1 MRTTACA
8 ALALALLA
16 TACGNGGD
24 RPGDGAVTLTYA
36 LWDDVQQGAYQQ
48 CADAFQQAN
57 PGVTIKITQNAWDQY
72 WQNLTTQMVS
82 GEAPDVITM
91 QASYYPQFVKNG
103 QLLDIDPMVR
113 ADKVDLSGYRP
124 GLAEPWVKDGKR
136 YGLPKDWDTMAVVY
150 NTELAEKAGVDLS
163 KLTWNPADGG
173 TFEKAIARLTVDREG
188 RRGDEPGFDKTRVAV
203 HGIVP
208 ELNDGSLGQN
218 SWGNLAVSNGFGYI
232 DKNPFG
238 TRYSYD
244 SPKLAET
251 VAWFRRLIDK
261 GYAPPYDKAG
271 SLGIDAVLNSGKGA
285 LGMTGSWMIRTYLGS
300 TEQKFAFAPLPAG
313 PQGRKS
319 AFNGLA
325 DVIYSGTKHPEA
337 AWQWVK
343 YLGSPACQDIVADN
357 AVVFPAVASS
367 SERALKAYADK
378 GWDAKVF
385 VEEAEAPDGTFL
397 LPVSDHG
404 DEINQIVG
412 SALEEVWLGRKDA
425 RTALTTANQQVNA
438 LFTAG

>member
-1 MRTTACA
+1 MTMNKACA
-8 ALALALLA
+8 ALALALLT
-16 TACGNGGD
+16 TACGGGQS
-24 RPGDGAVTLTYA
+24 GDGPVTLTYA

-48 CADAFQQAN
+48 CADAFQRAE

-124 GLAEPWVKDGKR
+124 GLAELWVKDGKR

-150 NTELAEKAGVDLS
+150 NAELAEEAGVDLS
-163 KLTWNPADGG
+163 ELTWNPHDGG
-173 TFEKAIARLTVDREG
+173 TFEKAIARLTVDRNG
-188 RRGDEPGFDKTRVAV
+188 RRGDEPGFDKTKVAV

-238 TRYSYD
+238 TRYFYD

-261 GYAPPYDKAG
+261 GYAAPYDKTS
-271 SLGIDAVLNSGKGA
+271 SLGVDAVLSSGKGA
-285 LGMTGSWMIRTYLGS
+285 LGMTGSWMIGTYLGS

-325 DVIYSGTKHPEA
+325 DVVHSGTRHPEA
-337 AWQWVK
+337 AWKWVK
-343 YLGSPACQDIVADN
+343 FLGSAACQDIVADS

-367 SERALKAYADK
+367 SERALKAYQGK
-378 GWDAKVF
+378 GWDVKVF
-385 VEEAEAPDGTFL
+385 VEEAEAADGTFL

-425 RTALTTANQQVNA
+425 QAALTAANQQVNA
-438 LFTAG
+438 LFTAD

>member
-1 MRTTACA
+1 MRRGCA
-8 ALALALLA
+8 AAALLLLA
-16 TACGNGGD
+16 AACGSGGGD
-24 RPGDGAVTLTYA
+24 GPEDGKVTLTYS

-48 CADAFQQAN
+48 CADAFQQAD

-82 GEAPDVITM
+82 GQAPDVITM

-103 QLLDIDPMVR
+103 QLLDIDPMVK
-113 ADKVDLSGYRP
+113 ADKVDLTRYRP
-124 GLAEPWVKDGKR
+124 GLAEPWVKDGRR
-136 YGLPKDWDTMAVVY
+136 YGLPKDWDTMAVIY
-150 NTELAEKAGVDLS
+150 NTKLAEQAGVDLS
-163 KLTWNPADGG
+163 ELTWNPADGG
-173 TFEKAIARLTVDREG
+173 TFEKAIARLTVDQNG
-188 RRGDEPGFDKTRVAV
+188 KRGDEPGFDKTKVAV

-208 ELNDGSLGQN
+208 ELNDGSQGQN

-238 TRYSYD
+238 TRYFYD

-251 VAWFRRLIDK
+251 VTWFRRLIDK
-261 GYAPPYDKAG
+261 GYAAPYDKTS

-285 LGMTGSWMIRTYLGS
+285 LGITGSWMIRTYMES
-300 TEQKFAFAPLPAG
+300 TEQKFAFAPLPTG

-325 DVIYSGTKHPEA
+325 DVIYSGTPHPEA
-337 AWQWVK
+337 AWKWVK
-343 YLGSPACQDIVADN
+343 FLGSPACQDIVARN

-367 SERALKAYADK
+367 SERSLEAYRAK
-378 GWDAKVF
+378 GWDVRVF
-385 VEEAEAPDGTFL
+385 VEEAEAADGTFL

-404 DEINQIVG
+404 DEINQIVS

-425 RTALTTANQQVNA
+425 QTALTAANQQVNA
-438 LFTAG
+438 LFTAN